1 MAKHLT
7 AADIAAIANDL
18 YSWEGPLSWEGLCD
32 KVSSVVGKRPTR
44 QSLSSHLEIRTAF
57 AQAKSQSRTGAV
69 PVPTPSSLKIA
80 GERISRLEA
89 EISALKRENSLL
101 LEQFVRWQ
109 YNASNAGIHESQ
121 LNKPLP
127 RIDRE
132 RSDASAQPRL
142 VKSRR

>member
-7 AADIAAIANDL
+7 AADIAAIVNDL

-32 KVSSVVGKRPTR
+32 KVSSVIGKRPTR
-44 QSLSSHLEIRTAF
+44 QSLSSHLEIRKAF
-57 AQAKSQSRTGAV
+57 AQAKIQSRAGAV
-69 PVPTPSSLKIA
+69 SVPTPSSLKIA

-89 EISALKRENSLL
+89 EINALKGENSRL

-132 RSDASAQPRL
+132 RSDAVIQPKL
-142 VKSRR
+142 VKARR